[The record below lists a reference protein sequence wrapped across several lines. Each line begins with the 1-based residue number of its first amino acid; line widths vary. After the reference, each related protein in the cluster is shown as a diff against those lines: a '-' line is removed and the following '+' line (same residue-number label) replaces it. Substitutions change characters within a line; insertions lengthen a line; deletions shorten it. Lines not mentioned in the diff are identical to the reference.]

1 MSHMVTTDT
10 TSFIAITLIELP
22 SAVVLVLLMD
32 IWGRKPLMVKLQKN
46 LSSAF
51 GNLQYTQLQRL
62 LPWSCLAFPAL
73 LLAFLRRFSI
83 FTQKKD

>member
-1 MSHMVTTDT
+1 MSHLVTTDT

-22 SAVVLVLLMD
+22 SAVVLILLMD
-32 IWGRKPLMVKLQKN
+32 IWGRKPLMVKT